1 MGLHEKRHTERKD
14 ENRVTPTVRRLSA
27 LTRRTDEALAEQR
40 KMRDSTFSK
49 FYVRQQSTLQIHV
62 SNH

>member
-14 ENRVTPTVRRLSA
+14 ENRVTSTVRRLSA
-27 LTRRTDEALAEQR
+27 LTRTTDEALAEQR

-49 FYVRQQSTLQIHV
+49 FCVRQQSTLQIHV